1 MYINKKF
8 ITVTQ
13 AGRACLEKQLQIDE
27 ANLPDYPRPLK
38 KITKKSKSPFQT
50 LASQYGFA
58 GAIYKYF
65 AP

>member
-1 MYINKKF
+1 MITINKF
-8 ITVTQ
+8 ITVQQ
-13 AGRACLEKQLQIDE
+13 AGRACLKRQLEIDE

-38 KITKKSKSPFQT
+38 RITKKSKNPFMT

-58 GAIYKYF
+58 RAIYRYI